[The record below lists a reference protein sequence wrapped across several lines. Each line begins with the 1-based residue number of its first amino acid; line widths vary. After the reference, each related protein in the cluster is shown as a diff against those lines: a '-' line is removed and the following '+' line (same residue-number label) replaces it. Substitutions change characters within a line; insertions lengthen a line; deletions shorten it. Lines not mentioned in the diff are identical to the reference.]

1 MEQAGGASSKSTD
14 SMSTTFDTFE
24 SLFTA
29 AIEDGILPRP
39 ASYQAKLLMF
49 NYEFNEW
56 LGVKLNKQRQALP
69 NYHEHLTPGNFK
81 AFIDDREAK
90 LKQAQTEHKAQVQ
103 KRWQVTPEPQ
113 SWQELF
119 TVQNWQD
126 YMTILCDAEL
136 LIHEAGEYRP
146 APGVKAGC
154 IAAAFREL
162 MMRNLTKANDRDYLA
177 RALSRLLP
185 SFSVSGATVTNV
197 SKRYQKDFEQ
207 HILKALKRI

>member
-1 MEQAGGASSKSTD
+1 M
-14 SMSTTFDTFE
+14 TTFDTFE

-39 ASYQAKLLMF
+39 ASYQAKLSLF
-49 NYEFNEW
+49 NAEFNEW
-56 LGVKLNKQRQALP
+56 LRVKLNEKECGALT

-103 KRWQVTPEPQ
+103 KRWQVTPEPD

-119 TVQNWQD
+119 IVPNWQD
-126 YMTILCDAEL
+126 YMTILCEAGL

-146 APGVKAGC
+146 APGVPAGC
-154 IAAAFREL
+154 IAAAFRQL
-162 MMRNLTKANDRDYLA
+162 MRRNLTKANDRDYLA